1 MPHLKKGLVLTTEPL
16 IRPITREEVKEHLRI
31 DATNTSEDPFID
43 SLILMATEYFQ
54 SRSWRQL
61 ITATFTQYFDDFPPN
76 HFELDKPPLQSITTI
91 KYQDINNVQQTLAI
105 SVFEVDTFSE
115 VGRVVLADGESFPEV
130 FDTINAVQVEYK
142 AGFGDTRDNVPDL
155 IKSTIKLI
163 VAHFYEN
170 RDMVRVTTGVSEIP
184 IPQAIRDL
192 INQHSIRSFV

>member
-170 RDMVRVTTGVSEIP
+170 RDMVRVTQGVSEIP